1 MFKIGI
7 LGYTKPTTMTS
18 QIQTWIAFF
27 PCLYLRSHWFGI
39 VLNIS
44 FEQRFLH
51 ILYPFLFFV
60 LWLCYSYHILNILMY
75 LMDEK
80 TTVKRDQ
87 FFIGNQYFSPTNNF
101 TRLKLTPTKNF
112 YVLQSNL
119 FERFSTFFTI
129 SLAFSIAS
137 VIPAFLKPFIAISL
151 STLRV
156 LYRSTIHFAL
166 RIHFSRR
173 LISQNW
179 SVTLAVVVKK
189 KMTSTLTLILMN
201 QLNWTLNNFLR
212 LKYNF
217 IGIIKAFW
225 LTWHV

>member
-1 MFKIGI
+1 
-7 LGYTKPTTMTS
+7 
-18 QIQTWIAFF
+18 
-27 PCLYLRSHWFGI
+27 
-39 VLNIS
+39 
-44 FEQRFLH
+44 
-51 ILYPFLFFV
+51 
-60 LWLCYSYHILNILMY
+60 MY
-75 LMDEK
+75 LIGEK
-80 TTVKRDQ
+80 ATVKSDQ

-112 YVLQSNL
+112 YNVLQSN
-119 FERFSTFFTI
+119 FFGRFSTFFTI

-217 IGIIKAFW
+217 KGIIKAF
-225 LTWHV
+225 